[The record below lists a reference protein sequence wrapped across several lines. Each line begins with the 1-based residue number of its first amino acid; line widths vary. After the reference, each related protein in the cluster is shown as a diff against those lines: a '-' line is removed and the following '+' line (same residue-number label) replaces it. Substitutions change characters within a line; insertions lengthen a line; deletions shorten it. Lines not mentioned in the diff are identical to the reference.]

1 MTARSERWVI
11 FDGAEATR
19 AREGLGSLS
28 LSKQSR
34 IQKGKRG
41 PGGSLRRLMA
51 KEGGWVRLCGVR

>member
-1 MTARSERWVI
+1 MI

-19 AREGLGSLS
+19 EREGLGSLS